1 MSSCEFCDIV
11 NATDRAFVVYEDDRT
26 VAFLDQSPASRG
38 HTLVVPRRH
47 TATLLDI
54 DPEDA
59 GAVMVSAVRVTH
71 MLQDALQPNGFTLLQ
86 ANEIAGWQSIFHVHL
101 HVIPRWDENE
111 LESPWW
117 PQKADLDELREVAA
131 TIRDVSTARTEESSA
146 GDDGASSDGDASW
159 ARAPLTQDPDL
170 DRSVEATIQ
179 RTGGR

>member
-1 MSSCEFCDIV
+1 MTDCEFCDIV
-11 NATDRAFVVYEDDRT
+11 DATDRAFVVYEDDRT
-26 VAFLDQSPASRG
+26 VAFLDQCPASRG

-47 TATLLDI
+47 AATLLDI
-54 DPEDA
+54 EPEDA
-59 GAVMVSAVRVTH
+59 GAVMAAAVRVARV
-71 MLQDALQPNGFTLLQ
+71 LQEALEPNGFTLLQ

-117 PQKADLDELREVAA
+117 PQKADLDELREVAEE
-131 TIRDVSTARTEESSA
+131 IRNVARVSTERRGA

-159 ARAPLTQDPDL
+159 ASDPLTQDPDL
-170 DRSVEATIQ
+170 DRSVEATIA